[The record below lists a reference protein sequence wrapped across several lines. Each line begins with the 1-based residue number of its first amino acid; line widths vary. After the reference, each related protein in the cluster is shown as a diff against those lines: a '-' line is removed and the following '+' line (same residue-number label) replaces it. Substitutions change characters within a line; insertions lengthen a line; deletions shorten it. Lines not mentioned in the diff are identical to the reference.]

1 MVYNFDDAMP
11 PTLQLEH
18 VRKTFGALTA
28 LDDVSLSAEPGEI
41 LALVGE
47 NGAGKT
53 TLMNV
58 VYGLYRPDSGRVRVL
73 GSERPIG
80 SPADAIALGVGMVHQ
95 HFMLVPTLTVAEN
108 VVLGREPKRHGLFD
122 RAAAAAQVDAVAQRF
137 GFALDPLARVE
148 QISVGMQQRVEIV
161 KALYRGAQLLILD
174 EPTANLTPQEA
185 EELGRAVKGLA
196 AAGKTVI
203 FISHKLREVFTVAQ
217 RIAVLRRGRL
227 VANLPTKATRASE
240 LSALMVGREVQGT
253 QRRSPKRPPGEP
265 LLGAEGLSANGDRGR
280 PALHGVSFT
289 LRAGE
294 ILAVAGVDG
303 NGQAELAEVL
313 TGLRPLR
320 SGSVV
325 IGGRRLTQAS
335 PRAFRDAG
343 LVHVP
348 ADRQQ
353 RGLCLS
359 MSVEE
364 NLALGLHRSSPF
376 ARGGRIDL
384 QGRRAAAEELCAQ
397 YDVRPADPAREARTL
412 SGGNQQKLILAREL
426 SAAAKVLVVVQP
438 TRGLDV
444 GAIAFVH
451 ERLRRA
457 RDEGCAVLL
466 MSLDLDEVLALA
478 DRILVLFGGRVMGVL
493 DGEGADE
500 RLLGRMM
507 LGQAP
512 EEAAHG

>member
-11 PTLQLEH
+11 PALQLEH
-18 VRKTFGALTA
+18 VCKIFGALTA
-28 LDDVSLSAEPGEI
+28 LDDVSLSAERGEV

-58 VYGLYRPDSGRVRVL
+58 VYGLYRPDAGRVRVL

-108 VVLGREPKRHGLFD
+108 VVLGREPRRHGLLD
-122 RAAAAAQVDAVAQRF
+122 RAAAAARVDAVAQRF

-196 AAGKTVI
+196 AAGKCVI
-203 FISHKLREVFTVAQ
+203 FISHKLREVLAVAQ

-227 VANLPTKATRASE
+227 VADLPAHATGASE
-240 LSALMVGREVQGT
+240 LSALMVGREVQGAG
-253 QRRSPKRPPGEP
+253 RRAPGRAPGEA
-265 LLGAEGLSANGDRGR
+265 LLCAERLSAHSDRGR
-280 PALHGVSFT
+280 PALQGVSFT

-325 IGGRRLTQAS
+325 IGGRLLARAS
-335 PRAFRDAG
+335 PVAFRAAG
-343 LVHVP
+343 VAHVP

-359 MSVEE
+359 MRVEE
-364 NLALGLHRSSPF
+364 NLALGRHRAAPF
-376 ARGGRIDL
+376 ARRGRIDL
-384 QGRRAAAEELCAQ
+384 QGRRAAAERLCAQ
-397 YDVRPADPAREARTL
+397 YDVRPAQPTLEARAL

-426 SAAAKVLVVVQP
+426 QASAKVLVVVQP

-451 ERLRRA
+451 ERLRQA

-466 MSLDLDEVLALA
+466 VSLDLDEVLALA
-478 DRILVLFGGRVMGVL
+478 DRILVLFDGRVMGIL

-507 LGQAP
+507 LGHAP
-512 EEAAHG
+512 AEAAHG